1 MANRILH
8 SVSLKR
14 DLVEGGRHA
23 QELQRLVAKFA
34 TAALYTR
41 QKATMNRLLKEILH
55 RVAKDY
61 YPLAVKVGHTAAM
74 PILEGIGPE
83 FLRKGSTVRG
93 EVLKRLRR
101 KSRVNLLVL
110 RQELQAAAGE
120 LKGATQVA
128 FAKAYQNGVA
138 KRQLIKDLVAADKE
152 SLAALADAR
161 AKVDTASLRYARAE
175 KALSKRPRSTRL
187 RQRAVEARKNLKRAK
202 ANAGRRKDFLGR
214 FETKVQGHVRDGMRR
229 QAGDAQQAAY
239 QQAGFGNDAM
249 YTWITVNGSD
259 SCPDCSARHGEQ
271 HKLKDWHYV
280 PRDGSTVCG
289 GSCQC
294 DLTPAAYTDDN
305 PTLKEPLRI

>member
-1 MANRILH
+1 MADRILH
-8 SVSLKR
+8 SVAIKR

-23 QELQRLVAKFA
+23 TELQRLIAKFA
-34 TAALYTR
+34 TASLYTH
-41 QKATMNRLLKEILH
+41 QKHTMDRLLKQIL
-55 RVAKDY
+55 RKVAKDY
-61 YPLAVKVGHTAAM
+61 YPLAVKVGHKAAM

-83 FLRKGSTVRG
+83 FLAKGSVLRG
-93 EVLKRLRR
+93 KVLKQLSK

-138 KRQLIKDLVAADKE
+138 RRQLIKDLVAADKE
-152 SLAALADAR
+152 SLAAIADAR
-161 AKVDTASLRYARAE
+161 AKVDVASGRYARAE
-175 KALSKRPRSTRL
+175 KALSKRPRSVRL
-187 RQRAVEARKNLKRAK
+187 RQRAIDARKNLRRAK
-202 ANAGRRKDFLGR
+202 ANAGRRRDFLSR

-239 QQAGFGNDAM
+239 KQAGFGDNAV
-249 YTWITVNGSD
+249 YTWVTVNGD
-259 SCPDCSARHGEQ
+259 DTCPDCSARHGEQ
-271 HKLKDWHYV
+271 HKRKDWPYE